1 MFSFKKFLCN
11 MSILLVLARGQSL
24 RRPAYI
30 RNENNYR
37 ALFLFM
43 SLLFRKLKM
52 LGMACIYSLLCTQ
65 LKGQLKKF

>member
-37 ALFLFM
+37 ALFLFTN
-43 SLLFRKLKM
+43 
-52 LGMACIYSLLCTQ
+52 CD
-65 LKGQLKKF
+65 